1 MTGEPKRHVSFGTY
15 NVNDKP
21 PTVLAFDQLTFP
33 ACEKCNSDFSSLEDR
48 AKRVIEGLLAKE
60 SLTCIGFNCLL
71 DWIDKVRT
79 GMWLGLLWLD
89 GNPWGIV
96 PKFHISSR
104 LRLHDRSVGIGFID
118 GRQPGINLVG
128 PESPCFGLVP
138 TTLCIFINHL
148 ALFSSSTLGLCSRRL
163 GFPFP
168 AQSSMLSNGLLEAWL
183 APGLERIIKPVERI
197 GLLQSQSFVYQPVFE
212 RDVDRVFMK
221 EYDTSYVRANSLDFN
236 AGLGALYLQR
246 RGEVV
251 KLTAEPTDGWVSGT
265 VLSLADAYRCGRRW
279 AYRKLEQHYL
289 EQANEANRL
298 PFHVMHS
305 RIVKMF
311 DKEMGF

>member
-1 MTGEPKRHVSFGTY
+1 MTGDPKRQVSFGTY

-33 ACEKCNSDFSSLEDR
+33 ACEKCNSDFSSLEER
-48 AKRVIEGLLAKE
+48 AKTVIERLLGRE
-60 SLTCIGFNCLL
+60 SLTCIEFNWLL
-71 DWIDKVRT
+71 DWLDKVRT

-89 GNPWGIV
+89 GNPWGIA

-168 AQSSMLSNGLLEAWL
+168 ARFSMLSNGFLEAWL
-183 APGLERIIKPVERI
+183 APGLERIIKPVERV
-197 GLLQSQSFVYQPVFE
+197 GLLQSRPSC
-212 RDVDRVFMK
+212 
-221 EYDTSYVRANSLDFN
+221 TSQCLK
-236 AGLGALYLQR
+236 GIGM
-246 RGEVV
+246 E
-251 KLTAEPTDGWVSGT
+251 
-265 VLSLADAYRCGRRW
+265 LS
-279 AYRKLEQHYL
+279 
-289 EQANEANRL
+289 
-298 PFHVMHS
+298 
-305 RIVKMF
+305 
-311 DKEMGF
+311 